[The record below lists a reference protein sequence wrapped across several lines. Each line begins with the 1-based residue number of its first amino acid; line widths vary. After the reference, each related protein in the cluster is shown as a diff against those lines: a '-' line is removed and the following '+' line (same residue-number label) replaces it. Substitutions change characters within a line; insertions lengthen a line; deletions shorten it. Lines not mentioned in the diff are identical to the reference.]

1 MAKYR
6 ALRRGQIFADGITPA
21 RRGDVPDNRRVV
33 RVVEPGEVFDFN
45 GKPGSWMERVDKSE
59 KGEAEKEASGPGG
72 KKVSTST
79 GQSDGQ
85 GASAKP

>member
-1 MAKYR
+1 MARYR
-6 ALRRGQIFADGITPA
+6 ALRRGQIFADQVTPSKRA
-21 RRGDVPDNRRVV
+21 DVPDDRRVV
-33 RVVEPGEVFDFN
+33 RVVEPDEEFDFN

-59 KGEAEKEASGPGG
+59 KGESPKEASGSGE
-72 KKVSTST
+72 KKASTST